1 MPTMPAVPLVF
12 VAVAVVFVVV
22 ALQNYLKSEGKLSP
36 ARKTWLRIAL
46 IFSLIG
52 IGLFIVNTY
61 FP

>member
-1 MPTMPAVPLVF
+1 MPAVPLVF